1 MGPSPQSARL
11 VPFQGAPFRVLIVED
26 NPDDA
31 ELVVHELRRSG
42 RDIAWERVETR
53 EQMSAALERSHFDLI
68 VSDYQMPSFR
78 APEALALWKER
89 GLDIPFI
96 VCSAT
101 VGEEHAVEVL
111 KAGAHDFFLKDRLAR
126 LPAAV
131 EREVREAEGRR
142 TLRRAEQQRAD
153 AVRALRR
160 SERVFQDLFESAP
173 DATVIIDPQGLIR
186 SANRQAKR
194 LFGYEGNG
202 LVGQPIERLVTA
214 PGGDA
219 RRRLL
224 DDVAATAQPRVVDGA
239 SQDLLA
245 RRQDGSTFPAE
256 ITLNPMTTEPGVVIA
271 AVRDITDR
279 RRLEEQLRQVQKMEA
294 VGRLAGGVAHDF
306 NNLLG
311 VIQGH
316 SQLMLKALAVPHPL
330 RARAEQ
336 VLFASE
342 RGAGLTRQLLAFSR
356 QQPVE
361 FRTLDLNVI
370 IERLAAML
378 GRMLGE
384 DVSLDFRPGVPLG
397 LVLADPTQVEQVLM
411 TLAVN
416 ARHAMPDG
424 GRLLIETSNVEVDE
438 VEAREQVDA
447 TPGPYVCLS
456 VSDTGHGM
464 TREVQA
470 RVFEPFFT
478 TKEPGKGTGLGLATT
493 YGIVKHSRGFIR
505 LQSEPGQGT
514 TIRILLPGVVGDLD
528 EPETSS
534 PVSPGSETVL
544 LVEDDPGL
552 RELVAELLET
562 NGYRVIAAETP
573 AQAIS
578 IAGDRQH
585 AVIDL
590 LLTDVVMP
598 GLNGRE
604 LALRV
609 RELRPALRVLFMSG
623 YTADVI
629 ARTSVSDAG
638 VAFISK
644 PFKEETL
651 TRKIREVLDAAPAAL
666 D

>member
-1 MGPSPQSARL
+1 
-11 VPFQGAPFRVLIVED
+11 
-26 NPDDA
+26 
-31 ELVVHELRRSG
+31 
-42 RDIAWERVETR
+42 
-53 EQMSAALERSHFDLI
+53 
-68 VSDYQMPSFR
+68 
-78 APEALALWKER
+78 
-89 GLDIPFI
+89 
-96 VCSAT
+96 
-101 VGEEHAVEVL
+101 
-111 KAGAHDFFLKDRLAR
+111 
-126 LPAAV
+126 
-131 EREVREAEGRR
+131 
-142 TLRRAEQQRAD
+142 
-153 AVRALRR
+153 
-160 SERVFQDLFESAP
+160 
-173 DATVIIDPQGLIR
+173 
-186 SANRQAKR
+186 
-194 LFGYEGNG
+194 
-202 LVGQPIERLVTA
+202 
-214 PGGDA
+214 
-219 RRRLL
+219 
-224 DDVAATAQPRVVDGA
+224 
-239 SQDLLA
+239 
-245 RRQDGSTFPAE
+245 
-256 ITLNPMTTEPGVVIA
+256 
-271 AVRDITDR
+271 
-279 RRLEEQLRQVQKMEA
+279 
-294 VGRLAGGVAHDF
+294 
-306 NNLLG
+306 
-311 VIQGH
+311 
-316 SQLMLKALAVPHPL
+316 
-330 RARAEQ
+330 
-336 VLFASE
+336 
-342 RGAGLTRQLLAFSR
+342 
-356 QQPVE
+356 
-361 FRTLDLNVI
+361 
-370 IERLAAML
+370 
-378 GRMLGE
+378 
-384 DVSLDFRPGVPLG
+384 
-397 LVLADPTQVEQVLM
+397 
-411 TLAVN
+411 
-416 ARHAMPDG
+416 
-424 GRLLIETSNVEVDE
+424 